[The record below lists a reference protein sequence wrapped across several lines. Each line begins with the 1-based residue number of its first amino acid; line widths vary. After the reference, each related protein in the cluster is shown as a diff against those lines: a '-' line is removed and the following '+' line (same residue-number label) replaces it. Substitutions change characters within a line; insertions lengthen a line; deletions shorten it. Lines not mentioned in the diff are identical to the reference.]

1 MKYRTNALVSL
12 GMISLLCYSTT
23 IGNQRPRLLIDRIA
37 DVAIAGTLSSN
48 AALELLQQVALG
60 RLEDIDSESL
70 ARIELLPV
78 GTPQRKAAF
87 IGASI
92 RAYAFQKI
100 GEVGLEE
107 SMIFL
112 STLKQADIGP
122 DTTGEMWPAAQI
134 ALASVRLSRI
144 ADPQSKIEFLEGLLN
159 PRVPASSWA
168 VDQLCDRG
176 SVMSMRVIRPYIG
189 RVLSGQPGEED
200 IQFCEGRMQIVSS
213 SSDRA
218 RALGSVLNVNSA
230 PETDRLIR
238 WAMGQLGEMDSPAA
252 EAELVRFKNEMKT
265 IPKGDSRLVRFS
277 GFDSGIDY
285 HLERIAHKQKQ
296 PVRSQIKR

>member
-23 IGNQRPRLLIDRIA
+23 IRDQRPRLLIDRIA

-70 ARIELLPV
+70 ARIGLLPV
-78 GTPQRKAAF
+78 GTPPHKAAF
-87 IGASI
+87 IDSSI

-100 GEVGLEE
+100 GEAGLEE

-122 DTTGEMWPAAQI
+122 DTNGVIWPAAQI

-144 ADPQSKIEFLEGLLN
+144 AEPQSKIEFLEGLLN

-189 RVLSGQPGEED
+189 RVLSGQSGEED
-200 IQFCEGRMQIVSS
+200 IQFCESRMQIVSS

-218 RALGSVLNVNSA
+218 RALGFVLNVNSA
-230 PETDRLIR
+230 PETDRLIK
-238 WAMGQLGEMDSPAA
+238 WAVVQLGEMDSPAA

-285 HLERIAHKQKQ
+285 HLERIAHNQKH
-296 PVRSQIKR
+296 PIRSQIKR